1 MEEEVKEAQ
10 CAHSPPLDNDD
21 VIGSNQYLCL
31 PKAELNTR
39 NSTKRQLCCR
49 LVEFLVL
56 NTIHSWSLFRD
67 LPLLDPN
74 MFVLVCERFFG
85 GPIRMGSVLKDR
97 ELATLVEETSL
108 LGDRFPIKLNE
119 LRGLFVRTRARSA

>member
-1 MEEEVKEAQ
+1 MNRVEHQK
-10 CAHSPPLDNDD
+10 L
-21 VIGSNQYLCL
+21 NQTT
-31 PKAELNTR
+31 AEL
-39 NSTKRQLCCR
+39 SCCR
-49 LVEFLVL
+49 LVEFLVFNDSL
-56 NTIHSWSLFRD
+56 EKNWSLFRD

-119 LRGLFVRTRARSA
+119 LRGLFDRTRARSA